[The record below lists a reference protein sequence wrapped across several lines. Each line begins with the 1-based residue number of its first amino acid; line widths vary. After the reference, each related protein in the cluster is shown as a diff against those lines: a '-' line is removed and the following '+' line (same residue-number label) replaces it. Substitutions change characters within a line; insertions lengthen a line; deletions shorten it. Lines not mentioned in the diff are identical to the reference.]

1 MNNGLDFGE
10 FGKVLILAGI
20 ATMIAGGTGL
30 AVVMLCYLLKKA
42 FAK

>member
-1 MNNGLDFGE
+1 MITNFSE

-42 FAK
+42 FTK

>member
-1 MNNGLDFGE
+1 MGNTDFGE
-10 FGKVLILAGI
+10 LGKVLILAGI
-20 ATMIAGGTGL
+20 ASMIAGGTGL

>member
-1 MNNGLDFGE
+1 MNNGLDFVE